1 MLSQRTVLS
10 PTQLDTFIQRF
21 GNQQIRVRQDLYNLL
36 QCTPTLIPTQDTFVT
51 NDGTSQ
57 LMLLLDG
64 TIPISFRNLVYH
76 IPVNIWIADEYPME
90 PPVCFVVPTKDMI
103 IKNNHQHVD
112 PTGLCYLPYL
122 SQWRSELSN
131 LVALVFSMGT
141 IFSNDPPVYSRPP
154 DYIPQTPIGPNPHM
168 YIPHPPNTSPINI
181 QTVLIPPKSPQN
193 IIQNP
198 SPKTTSV
205 LATPPTATSPNGNGK
220 NGIHRVSIADK
231 RKMIEEKLFID
242 IAKLYGQTKDD
253 LDRFSRTQ
261 SQLET
266 NQQVI
271 QLALDTM
278 ASDMIRIDE
287 NTDILERK
295 DKEAEEWL
303 LKYEDLKLNID
314 DLATPDDSLS
324 QQLLELVV
332 EDAAIDDTL
341 YFLTRALEG
350 DSLDLENYLKVYRN
364 LSREQFMKRATCK
377 KVFEAQHS
385 LNGQSILRTSW

>member
-1 MLSQRTVLS
+1 
-10 PTQLDTFIQRF
+10 
-21 GNQQIRVRQDLYNLL
+21 
-36 QCTPTLIPTQDTFVT
+36 
-51 NDGTSQ
+51 
-57 LMLLLDG
+57 
-64 TIPISFRNLVYH
+64 
-76 IPVNIWIADEYPME
+76 
-90 PPVCFVVPTKDMI
+90 
-103 IKNNHQHVD
+103 
-112 PTGLCYLPYL
+112 
-122 SQWRSELSN
+122 
-131 LVALVFSMGT
+131 
-141 IFSNDPPVYSRPP
+141 
-154 DYIPQTPIGPNPHM
+154 
-168 YIPHPPNTSPINI
+168 
-181 QTVLIPPKSPQN
+181 
-193 IIQNP
+193 
-198 SPKTTSV
+198 
-205 LATPPTATSPNGNGK
+205 
-220 NGIHRVSIADK
+220 
-231 RKMIEEKLFID
+231 MIEEKLFID

-287 NTDILERK
+287 NIDILERK